1 MNIIMKSIV
10 IVKNKELVY
19 NMENN
24 KIKINESVKLYNDLI
39 LVRHAEAVEDNSI
52 SNNLLTLSTLG
63 ILQAQEVSKLLKNK
77 FDIVFSST
85 SKRAIMTANIILQ
98 GKEPIQDAR
107 LLERGWGNSK
117 QDGKETN
124 EEAKIRF
131 TNFLK
136 EIIENYK
143 NKRIVLVMHGA
154 LIKLAQD
161 VIENNSTERERV
173 NNCTTIKY
181 NKNKEKKILR

>member
-1 MNIIMKSIV
+1 MKNII
-10 IVKNKELVY
+10 IVKSKEVVY
-19 NMENN
+19 DMEANS
-24 KIKINESVKLYNDLI
+24 IKNNESLNLYNDLI
-39 LVRHAEAVEDNSI
+39 LVRHAEAIMDNSI

-63 ILQAQEVSKLLKNK
+63 ILQAQEVSKLLENK

-98 GKEPIQDAR
+98 GKEPIQDVR
-107 LLERGWGNSK
+107 LLERGWGNIE

-136 EIIENYK
+136 EIMENYK
-143 NKRIVLVMHGA
+143 DKRIVLVTHGA

-161 VIENNSTERERV
+161 VIENNSIERERV

-181 NKNKEKKILR
+181 TKGKEKVILRR